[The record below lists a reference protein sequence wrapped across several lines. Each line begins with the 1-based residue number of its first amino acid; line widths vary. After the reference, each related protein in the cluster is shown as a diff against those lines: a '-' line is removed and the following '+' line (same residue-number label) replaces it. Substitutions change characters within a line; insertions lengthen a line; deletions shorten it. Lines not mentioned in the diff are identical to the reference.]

1 MRKSLMT
8 GLAVVAILFASQE
21 SASAKNRN
29 RNRNRVQMM
38 PSMRS
43 SQPTYR
49 TVTPTAALSA
59 TPAASAT
66 TDSTTASTQPAENSS
81 GIVQASAVKSET
93 SAVQP
98 AAAKVEAEAKPEPVK
113 SGWMLAAEMEAR
125 SGGPTTHAYSA
136 GQLAS
141 IAGHPGASVFVG
153 VGMNGMTC
161 RPGYGTLVAE
171 TTINGKTVRI
181 WLR

>member
-1 MRKSLMT
+1 M
-8 GLAVVAILFASQE
+8 
-21 SASAKNRN
+21 
-29 RNRNRVQMM
+29 
-38 PSMRS
+38 
-43 SQPTYR
+43 
-49 TVTPTAALSA
+49 
-59 TPAASAT
+59 
-66 TDSTTASTQPAENSS
+66 
-81 GIVQASAVKSET
+81 QASAVKSET